1 MSEQETFLSKR
12 MRRGVLVLV
21 VVCLIIIYSPRFF
34 MWLKPREKM
43 KLSYTEIS
51 QAENLTT
58 NKERA
63 TAVRYEKYAKKKQFK
78 RPVKKFDPNEYSMKD
93 WMELGLSEKQTN
105 VILKFTK
112 RGIYSNED
120 LKKIF
125 VISEPLFLLIK
136 DSTIYPEKPKFNKDY
151 GQSQFTHTL
160 EQREQEK
167 FTLIELNTANVEE
180 LQSVPGIGPFFAK
193 MIIKKRLELGGFSS
207 KEQLLEV
214 YKMEKDKYE
223 EIQKYLRVNPE
234 IIVPLN
240 INTATIEE
248 LYKHPYIDYK
258 VANSIVKMREQKGTY
273 KSIEELK
280 ESFLISRELYQKLK
294 PYVYL

>member
-1 MSEQETFLSKR
+1 M
-12 MRRGVLVLV
+12 
-21 VVCLIIIYSPRFF
+21 
-34 MWLKPREKM
+34 
-43 KLSYTEIS
+43 
-51 QAENLTT
+51 
-58 NKERA
+58 
-63 TAVRYEKYAKKKQFK
+63 
-78 RPVKKFDPNEYSMKD
+78 
-93 WMELGLSEKQTN
+93 
-105 VILKFTK
+105 
-112 RGIYSNED
+112 
-120 LKKIF
+120 
-125 VISEPLFLLIK
+125 
-136 DSTIYPEKPKFNKDY
+136 
-151 GQSQFTHTL
+151 
-160 EQREQEK
+160 
-167 FTLIELNTANVEE
+167 IELNTANVEE

-234 IIVPLN
+234 IIVLLN